1 MPERKKILA
10 VDDDKLIVM
19 VIRVN
24 LEFEGYE
31 VVEAYDG
38 VQALEMIESEKPDL
52 VVLDI
57 MMPEMNGWDVLSR
70 IRGNPQTENLPVVML
85 TALAQDR
92 DIEEATLRGAD
103 VYLTKPFEP
112 EELVLTVKRM
122 LAMSDDQLMMEEE

>member
-10 VDDDKLIVM
+10 VDDDKFIVM

-31 VVEAYDG
+31 VIEAYDG
-38 VQALEMIESEKPDL
+38 VQALEMIESENPDL

-70 IRGNPQTENLPVVML
+70 IRENPKTEDLPVIML

-112 EELVLTVKRM
+112 EELILTVKRM
-122 LAMSDDQLMMEEE
+122 LAMSDDQLILEEE

>member
-1 MPERKKILA
+1 MLERKKILA
-10 VDDDKLIVM
+10 VDDDKFIVM

-70 IRGNPQTENLPVVML
+70 IRENPETEDLPVIML

-112 EELVLTVKRM
+112 EELILTVKRM
-122 LAMSDDQLMMEEE
+122 LAMSDEQLILDEE

>member
-10 VDDDKLIVM
+10 VDDDKFIVM

-38 VQALEMIESEKPDL
+38 VQALEMIESENPDL

-70 IRGNPQTENLPVVML
+70 IRENPKTEDLPVIML

-112 EELVLTVKRM
+112 EELILTVKRM
-122 LAMSDDQLMMEEE
+122 LAMSDDQLILEEE